1 MAIWDNQSEATKNKI
16 LEGLRA
22 FDKILRRD
30 KRKEKIEM
38 FCAPDPNIVVMGGP
52 SSNKWDNMKFNPNIG
67 TMFRSQERIK
77 KIRKIFDG
85 KIQKEEVRF

>member
-1 MAIWDNQSEATKNKI
+1 
-16 LEGLRA
+16 
-22 FDKILRRD
+22 
-30 KRKEKIEM
+30 M

-52 SSNKWDNMKFNPNIG
+52 SSNPFMNFNPNIG

-85 KIQKEEVRF
+85 KIPKEEVRF

>member
-1 MAIWDNQSEATKNKI
+1 
-16 LEGLRA
+16 
-22 FDKILRRD
+22 
-30 KRKEKIEM
+30 M
-38 FCAPDPNIVVMGGP
+38 FCAPDPNIVVMRGP
-52 SSNKWDNMKFNPNIG
+52 SSNIWNNMNFNPNIG

>member
-1 MAIWDNQSEATKNKI
+1 
-16 LEGLRA
+16 
-22 FDKILRRD
+22 
-30 KRKEKIEM
+30 M
-38 FCAPDPNIVVMGGP
+38 FCAPDPNTKILGGP
-52 SSNKWDNMKFNPNIG
+52 GSSNKWDNMSFNPTIG

>member
-1 MAIWDNQSEATKNKI
+1 
-16 LEGLRA
+16 
-22 FDKILRRD
+22 
-30 KRKEKIEM
+30 M
-38 FCAPDPNIVVMGGP
+38 FCAPDPNTKIFGGP
-52 SSNKWDNMKFNPNIG
+52 GSNIWDNINFNPTIG